1 MRDSLRVE
9 SSWREQRGGG
19 FTFWVLRLTMI
30 IFSFPFFPV
39 GWITTYLW
47 DGAVRPS
54 FATKWKAREEVKRDE
69 SRYYPSRPARL
80 PFFPPHRWWPF
91 LLIFFFLFL
100 SFTLYLFLF
109 LSFFPSIHLDRSL
122 ARFDA
127 NICDVSLQR
136 TRFIAI
142 QRIPVYPDF
151 RFLEILES

>member
-1 MRDSLRVE
+1 
-9 SSWREQRGGG
+9 
-19 FTFWVLRLTMI
+19 MI
-30 IFSFPFFPV
+30 IFPFPFFPV

-100 SFTLYLFLF
+100 SFTLYLSLSLF
-109 LSFFPSIHLDRSL
+109 LSVHPPRPFAGSFRREYMWRFVTKDEVHCHSTYTGLSRFSIPRNPRILGSMGFR
-122 ARFDA
+122 
-127 NICDVSLQR
+127 
-136 TRFIAI
+136 IAVI
-142 QRIPVYPDF
+142 MAVWWRV
-151 RFLEILES
+151 